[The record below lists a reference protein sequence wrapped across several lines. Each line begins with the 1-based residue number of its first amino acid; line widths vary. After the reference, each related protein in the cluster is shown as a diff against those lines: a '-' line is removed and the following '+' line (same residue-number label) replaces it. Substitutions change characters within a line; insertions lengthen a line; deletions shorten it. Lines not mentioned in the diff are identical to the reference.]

1 MPRGFVSS
9 RLWDVSVSALL
20 LCPTDLRSPSTFL
33 NLNLFH
39 SVCVCVCVCVCVYW
53 PYQLYEMEKEAVYE
67 NKENTNT
74 GREFPDGPVVKTSC
88 FHCRGHGFDSWSGN

>member
-20 LCPTDLRSPSTFL
+20 LCSTDLRSTSTFL

-39 SVCVCVCVCVCVYW
+39 SVYVCVYW
-53 PYQLYEMEKEAVYE
+53 PHQLHEMEKEAVYE
-67 NKENTNT
+67 NKENINT
-74 GREFPDGPVVKTSC
+74 GREFPDGPVVKTPC